1 MQRTLHGV
9 GDQFLNLRLSKW
21 EMKHWF
27 SYIWFMKFWW
37 KSQQVIVQGWQASE
51 NWSDSSEFDDGACFV
66 FFLVSLAFFWQNTS
80 DSLLLVG
87 LCRKVDTR
95 KVTGRLVRRQRTGSI
110 FVELAK
116 TRSILREKLRACRK
130 SILGAVGSLRKFSV
144 ENTVKGL
151 KKNKHCRIFRKFDFG
166 LNLAK
171 TG

>member
-1 MQRTLHGV
+1 MRDETLIQLYLIYEILMEEPAGYSTRVTGQRKLV
-9 GDQFLNLRLSKW
+9 RL
-21 EMKHWF
+21 
-27 SYIWFMKFWW
+27 IG
-37 KSQQVIVQGWQASE
+37 IRR
-51 NWSDSSEFDDGACFV
+51 WSLFC